1 MREADLCWAVE
12 RATSATQ
19 RRHVQPNNPYRV
31 ARAKLRKSHKSPRRN
46 TQEGGQVRCATRLM
60 SRASVAAEQQA
71 AETATGGFIARGWRP
86 RRRAAEAAEGGGGA
100 RECGSG
106 GRCERQRTGRQ
117 GHEQVASM
125 TMLHRLRASTPAP
138 QAPAPEMPA
147 PETPAPET
155 PPPGCV
161 RDPCACHHA
170 LWQRVLVLAG
180 AAAAA
185 AARVLHARCLRSS
198 VVSRVSTRGTTTA
211 AQRS

>member
-1 MREADLCWAVE
+1 M
-12 RATSATQ
+12 
-19 RRHVQPNNPYRV
+19 
-31 ARAKLRKSHKSPRRN
+31 
-46 TQEGGQVRCATRLM
+46 
-60 SRASVAAEQQA
+60 
-71 AETATGGFIARGWRP
+71 ETAAGGFIARGWRP

-170 LWQRVLVLAG
+170 LWQRVLVLAR

-185 AARVLHARCLRSS
+185 ARRVLHARCLRAS
-198 VVSRVSTRGTTTA
+198 VVSRVSTRGPRHTQSQIEDCSLCNGSGMLDPVTQGYVGWQSQSQAGPSTLSGTA
-211 AQRS
+211 VPVPGRSLNPLWDCSPSPSSVLQK

>member
-1 MREADLCWAVE
+1 M
-12 RATSATQ
+12 
-19 RRHVQPNNPYRV
+19 
-31 ARAKLRKSHKSPRRN
+31 
-46 TQEGGQVRCATRLM
+46 
-60 SRASVAAEQQA
+60 AAE
-71 AETATGGFIARGWRP
+71 AES
-86 RRRAAEAAEGGGGA
+86 RRAAEAAEGGGGA

-185 AARVLHARCLRSS
+185 AARVLHARCLRSN

-211 AQRS
+211 APVSRAGLDAADFYVAQRQLRWLGHVARMDFGRLPRRMLSAWVPHQRPVGATRLTYGRAMGKAIWTSLTCLTLRAGTSL